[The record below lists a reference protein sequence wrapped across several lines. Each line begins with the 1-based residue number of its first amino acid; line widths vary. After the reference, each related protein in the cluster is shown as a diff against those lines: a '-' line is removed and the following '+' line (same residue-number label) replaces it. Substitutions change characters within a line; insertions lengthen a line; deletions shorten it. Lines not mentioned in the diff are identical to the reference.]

1 MRDMPPIDF
10 KAASPRPSGGPG
22 SLVPACVL
30 LREDGSL
37 ELKPMEGAT
46 LEEREA
52 IGRIC
57 LCRYMSVEPRA
68 LEPMFEPRK
77 VEPETAN

>member
-1 MRDMPPIDF
+1 MRDMPPIDME
-10 KAASPRPSGGPG
+10 APSPRPSGGPG

-46 LEEREA
+46 LEERELIA
-52 IGRIC
+52 RIC
-57 LCRYMSVEPRA
+57 LCRWMTVEPRA
-68 LEPMFEPRK
+68 LEPMFERRQD
-77 VEPETAN
+77 EPETAN